1 MPSMKGRRLP
11 VTSVSSEDEIRR
23 LAARV
28 GRMESRYEC
37 SSTEAAEAVRAGR
50 LHETPEVSAWLIHY
64 RQLTDL
70 VEATAPGAQA
80 GSPTNAT
87 G

>member
-1 MPSMKGRRLP
+1 MPSMKRRHLA
-11 VTSVSSEDEIRR
+11 VTSVSAADEVRR

-28 GRMESRYEC
+28 SRMESRYEC
-37 SSTEAAEAVRAGR
+37 SSAEAAEAVSAGR

-87 G
+87 E